1 MSGLCGNPYATSL
14 AFLTTSF
21 IFVSKQKKS
30 ILFPS
35 KDTYEEQDLQL
46 QTPLF

>member
-21 IFVSKQKKS
+21 IFVSKKKS

-35 KDTYEEQDLQL
+35 EDTYEEQVLQL